1 MTFRFCSNGILA
13 GLVDTIYKTDV
24 ALVVVVNSVYEV
36 LARPPSF
43 LQHLLPPLRTLPPV
57 MVGILQ
63 RTVSLRAALRHLSPQ
78 SAFSSAATLRYS
90 SVSPCSRF
98 LPSTSGQLVVGRRR
112 LNTGA
117 DGPKP
122 SPDAAP
128 GRMAFSKITEEDL
141 AFFRKILPGRAVTDP
156 DLLESNNVDWLK
168 TVRGDGGSWNDAQS
182 KNNLLWS

>member
-1 MTFRFCSNGILA
+1 M
-13 GLVDTIYKTDV
+13 
-24 ALVVVVNSVYEV
+24 VVYSVYEV
-36 LARPPSF
+36 LAHPPSF

-63 RTVSLRAALRHLSPQ
+63 RTVSLRAALRHLSPR
-78 SAFSSAATLRYS
+78 SNFSSAATLQRS
-90 SVSPCSRF
+90 PVSPSSRF
-98 LPSTSGQLVVGRRR
+98 LPSTSGQPGVGRRK
-112 LNTGA
+112 LDTGA

-128 GRMAFSKITEEDL
+128 GRMAFSRITQEDL

-168 TVRGDGGSWNDAQS
+168 TVRGDDGS
-182 KNNLLWS
+182 